1 MRVGIA
7 GLGTVGARVAAF
19 FFEEGHRFNSAPFE
33 LRAVSAR
40 DRTKPRDFPV
50 DRIAWEDSPVAL
62 AARDDLDVF
71 VELIGGVD
79 GAAPDAIKT
88 AIASGKHVI
97 SANKAL
103 LATHGLTLAAA
114 ADLAGV
120 SFLCEAAIAG
130 SVPIVSV
137 LRNQLAACHVSAL
150 TGILNGTCNYM
161 ISALE
166 ADGGAY
172 ETVLCEAQRLGF
184 AEADPHLDVS
194 GIDAAQ
200 KLCLLTTMATG
211 LIPQVNWDAPDDHV
225 LGIER
230 LSAADFQAVAALGRH
245 IRLVGRL
252 ENDAGRA
259 ARLALAPMVFAAD
272 HPLAR
277 ATGPDNAIQ
286 VEATPV
292 GQLFLAG
299 PGAGA
304 GPTASAVAGDLIALA
319 AGARHPLFGRPA
331 DTLRPFEPAAPS
343 AEGAVWFLRLPA
355 GDEIVPDIRRLLDD
369 AGFVARAEEGRF
381 GLSLETTALPIDL
394 ATTVAER
401 LVPKTSPA
409 RTLALGHTGAKT
421 FLRII
426 DSETALPFS

>member
-19 FFEEGHRFNSAPFE
+19 FFEKGHPFHAAPFE

-40 DRTKPRDFPV
+40 ERTKSRGFPV
-50 DRIAWEDSPVAL
+50 DRVAWEDSAPAL
-62 AARDDLDVF
+62 AARDDLDVV

-79 GAAPDAIKT
+79 GAAPEAIET
-88 AIASGKHVI
+88 AIASGKHVV

-103 LATHGLTLAAA
+103 LATHGLALAVA
-114 ADLAGV
+114 ADRADV

-130 SVPIVSV
+130 GVPIVSTM
-137 LRNQLAACHVSAL
+137 RSQLAAGHVSAL
-150 TGILNGTCNYM
+150 TGILNGTCNYI

-166 ADGGAY
+166 SDGGAY
-172 ETVLCEAQRLGF
+172 DTVLAEAQRLGF

-211 LIPQVNWDAPDDHV
+211 HVPQVNWDAPQDHV

-230 LSAADFQAVAALGRH
+230 LSPADFHAAAALGRH

-252 ENDAGRA
+252 ENDAGQA
-259 ARLALAPMVFAAD
+259 PRLALAPMVFRAD

-277 ATGPDNAIQ
+277 ARGPDNAIR
-286 VEATPV
+286 VEAEPV
-292 GQLFLAG
+292 DHLFLAG

-319 AGARHPLFGRPA
+319 AGARHPLFARPA
-331 DTLRPFEPAAPS
+331 DTLRPVEPASPS
-343 AEGAVWFLRLPA
+343 ADGAAWFLRLSADDQFAPA
-355 GDEIVPDIRRLLDD
+355 IRTLLDE
-369 AGFVARAEEGRF
+369 AGCVARAEEGRF
-381 GLSLETTALPIDL
+381 GLSLETKALPIDL
-394 ATTVAER
+394 ARTLAEH
-401 LVPKTSPA
+401 LAPETSPA
-409 RTLALGHTGAKT
+409 RTLALGHTGART
-421 FLRII
+421 FLRILN
-426 DSETALPFS
+426 S